1 MIYRS
6 ILVACACLLLAAAC
20 TKRDESLVAP
30 AAAPAPAAAT
40 APAAAPAAEAT
51 AAAPAIAS
59 EPAKDNSWAGQVNQ
73 AKAAASAQGKA
84 AQDQA
89 AKADA
94 IQK

>member
-1 MIYRS
+1 MNYRS
-6 ILVACACLLLAAAC
+6 IFVACACVLLAAAC
-20 TKRDESLVAP
+20 TKRDETLVAP

-40 APAAAPAAEAT
+40 APAAAAATEAT
-51 AAAPAIAS
+51 AATAAIAS
-59 EPAKDNSWAGQVNQ
+59 ESVKDNSWAGQVNQ